1 MLETNPHEFFMKSS
15 LIMYRSLRVKLK
27 KKKTSS
33 RKIRECILKE
43 KKSIESHP
51 RVKDGFTKRTEQ

>member
-27 KKKTSS
+27 KKK
-33 RKIRECILKE
+33 KLPQE
-43 KKSIESHP
+43 KLENA
-51 RVKDGFTKRTEQ
+51 F

>member
-27 KKKTSS
+27 KKK
-33 RKIRECILKE
+33 LPQE
-43 KKSIESHP
+43 KLENA
-51 RVKDGFTKRTEQ
+51 F